1 MPAPVPPGWVD
12 AHVHLLPLRRTRS
25 LMRWTHRGIPE
36 CPIPEDTTAEQAL
49 EHLRGAGAA
58 HVINLLFPLVAGEAD
73 ELHAFGAELMAR
85 EPDITCL
92 GGVHAEDEDPAGVV
106 RRAIEDHGMR
116 GLKLHPMVQRTEP
129 GDPRLASALEAL
141 AGYRLPLYVHTGF
154 EEFYGWAYPVEQLE
168 EIARRH
174 PEMPLVLCHANCPN
188 FAWAADMARRHP
200 NVWLDLTNATMFRR
214 EPASPARDAL
224 EVAFR
229 DLFAAAPDRLIF
241 GTDHPP
247 TYDWPERLYA
257 ELLAWTPELA
267 PALRDNARRLVGL
280 AR

>member
-1 MPAPVPPGWVD
+1 
-12 AHVHLLPLRRTRS
+12 
-25 LMRWTHRGIPE
+25 MRWTHRGIPD

-49 EHLRGAGAA
+49 EHLREAGAA

-85 EPDITCL
+85 EPDVTCL

-116 GLKLHPMVQRTEP
+116 GLKLHPMVQRTGP
-129 GDPRLASALEAL
+129 GDPRLAGALEAL
-141 AGYRLPLYVHTGF
+141 AGYGLPLYVHTGF
-154 EEFYGWAYPVEQLE
+154 EEFYGWAYPIAQLE

-174 PEMPLVLCHANCPN
+174 PEIPLVLCHANYPN

-224 EVAFR
+224 EAAFR
-229 DLFAAAPDRLIF
+229 SLFAAAPDRLIF

-247 TYDWPERLYA
+247 TYDWPERLYD

-280 AR
+280 AS